1 MTLEAQTD
9 DSRAETRRRW
19 INIAIWA
26 GVLGV
31 LAAALS
37 PLFRAVG
44 VEWAAGRVR
53 PHAPDMALFLA
64 QDAAI
69 QIHIVAAVA
78 SFLVGLVM
86 LARPKGDKL
95 HRAIGWSWVVL
106 MSGTALSSL
115 FITELNGNFYSFI
128 HLISGWTLIAL
139 PMAIY
144 LVRQGKVRQHAR
156 TMVGLFVGGMLIAG
170 GLTLLPGRL
179 MWALFLG

>member
-1 MTLEAQTD
+1 MTFEQAED
-9 DSRAETRRRW
+9 PRAAARRRW
-19 INIAIWA
+19 ITIAVWV
-26 GVLGV
+26 GVI
-31 LAAALS
+31 AALGAALF

-44 VEWAAGRVR
+44 VEYAAGRVQ
-53 PHAPDMALFLA
+53 PHAPDVALFA
-64 QDAAI
+64 SQSFAI
-69 QIHIVAAVA
+69 KLHVLAAVA
-78 SFLVGLVM
+78 AFFVGLVM

-95 HRAIGWSWVVL
+95 HKIIGWSWVVL
-106 MSGTALSSL
+106 MTATALSSL
-115 FITELNGNFYSFI
+115 FITELNGDFYSFI